1 MEHVNQCLEMFLRC
15 SFQPTLKQWTK
26 WLSLVELWYNTSF
39 HSYLNCSPFKALHGV
54 DPSPGFC
61 PSMSQTDHKEIADLF
76 KECQLF
82 LEMLREL
89 SKAQNRMKLYA
100 DQNRIDRS
108 FQVGEQVLLKLQ
120 PYAQSSVVNRSLPK
134 LAFKFFGPYEILEK
148 LGSSAYRLK
157 LP

>member
-1 MEHVNQCLEMFLRC
+1 
-15 SFQPTLKQWTK
+15 
-26 WLSLVELWYNTSF
+26 
-39 HSYLNCSPFKALHGV
+39 
-54 DPSPGFC
+54 
-61 PSMSQTDHKEIADLF
+61 MSQTDHKEIADLF
-76 KECQLF
+76 KERQLF

-100 DQNRIDRS
+100 DQNRTDCS

-120 PYAQSSVVNRSLPK
+120 PYAQSSVVNQSLPK